1 MLEELLAKAPN
12 LKVEISGAE
21 LLEAMRSVV
30 TEIVQHYD
38 EKKEPEQYVSRKMA
52 SEILGVNVS
61 TLHHWNKKN
70 YLCPVKVGSAVRY
83 KKSDLNRI
91 LPDRILKTEKI

>member
-1 MLEELLAKAPN
+1 MLELLKEIPA
-12 LKVEISGAE
+12 LKVEVSGVE

-30 TEIVQHYD
+30 TEIIKHYN
-38 EKKEPEQYVSRKMA
+38 EKEEPEQYVSRKMA